1 MIGLIKLLSETPHRP
16 FEWQTLLVLLLLGIP
31 ETWRTDH
38 IILKEKMR
46 NLVRIGLFVSHF
58 IALMRT
64 ISYHFTSHGSEQ

>member
-1 MIGLIKLLSETPHRP
+1 MADFASFVITRNTPRLG
-16 FEWQTLLVLLLLGIP
+16 EQT
-31 ETWRTDH
+31 